1 MKPCFP
7 LFRCSRDPHC
17 RARFGRIDRGR
28 AKGVCVYWNFCVP
41 SGLGKTKQK
50 NGSRCARNRL
60 IIRLFVDGGSTHGR
74 FLHKNPGLV
83 VPCLPIPFTG
93 WSAVNYSRGALR
105 RIYTARSWR
114 SSRIN
119 QPKWMHCTRTR
130 FCLDFLKRKRGRIPN
145 RKHGAF
151 LINNDKPLSIL

>member
-1 MKPCFP
+1 MFSAFSVQPWSALP
-7 LFRCSRDPHC
+7 
-17 RARFGRIDRGR
+17 RAVRPDRPRTGEGCMRVLKLLR
-28 AKGVCVYWNFCVP
+28 ALGPRKNEAEKWP
-41 SGLGKTKQK
+41 SLRSQPPD
-50 NGSRCARNRL
+50 NSIVRRRRVDAR
-60 IIRLFVDGGSTHGR
+60 R
-74 FLHKNPGLV
+74 FLHKNPELI

-130 FCLDFLKRKRGRIPN
+130 FCLDFFKRKRKDPPPEAWSVFN
-145 RKHGAF
+145 K
-151 LINNDKPLSIL
+151 